1 MIFALLVVLANGP
14 ITIPAGHWKAVQ
26 VNVHDHDSTIHC
38 SFEVQTTGAKIQAML
53 MERPR
58 FERFHQG
65 RHVNPL
71 YTTGFET
78 SARFRYRVPEAG
90 EYVLLLDNRL
100 EGRSP
105 TEASLRIELTS
116 ARSTISHEV
125 PPERRRAIVALSLIF
140 FGAVVVFSARQFLKQ
155 AT

>member
-1 MIFALLVVLANGP
+1 MILALLVVLANGP
-14 ITIPAGHWKAVQ
+14 ITIPAAHWTAVQ
-26 VNVHDHDSTIHC
+26 VNVGDYDSTIHC
-38 SFEVQTTGAKIQAML
+38 SFELHTTGAKIQAML
-53 MERPR
+53 MERSQ

-65 RHVNPL
+65 RNVNPL

-78 SARFRYRVPEAG
+78 SARFRYRVPDAG
-90 EYVLLLDNRL
+90 EYLLLLDNRL
-100 EGRSP
+100 EGRRP
-105 TEASLRIELTS
+105 AEVSLRIELTS
-116 ARSTISHEV
+116 GRSTIIREV